1 MANTCEL
8 SINVVKGNRPKTLIG
23 LSQNGNAAGKGAS
36 FSSFMG
42 IYAAGGE
49 REPKPDIVEHA
60 ELPLAQSSL
69 IARREREP

>member
-1 MANTCEL
+1 MANVCEL
-8 SINVVKGNRPKTLIG
+8 LINVVKENRPKMLTG
-23 LSQNGNAAGKGAS
+23 LSQTATQWVKGLHFPPSWAS
-36 FSSFMG
+36 
-42 IYAAGGE
+42 IAAGGE